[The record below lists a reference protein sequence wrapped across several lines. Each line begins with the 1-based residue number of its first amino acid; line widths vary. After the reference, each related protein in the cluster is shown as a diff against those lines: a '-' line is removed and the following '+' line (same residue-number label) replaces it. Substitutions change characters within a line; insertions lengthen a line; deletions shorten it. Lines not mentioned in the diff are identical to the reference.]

1 MCKIEIDTLER
12 SGPGP
17 GGCLDGGGTVPPS
30 VVPQPPGLSPLH
42 PDVITPKRQ
51 AVVDRLRRRI
61 ESYRRRQSD
70 CMPRFDQTFTG
81 LCEQNLQ
88 DTLQLKQRYL
98 DTKNKR
104 TPKSKDKK
112 QQDST
117 ALQSSVHV
125 QQKFLKRPSEDHD
138 SGVPGDGFE
147 PPVKLQC
154 TTQHGAAHQPEG
166 LTKFSVE
173 IVQQLEFTTSAANSQ
188 PQQIST
194 NVTVKALTNAS
205 VKSDVSSPKSSN
217 PSTPASNLRPSS
229 GVGNSVDIG
238 TLVECVKQEPDND
251 FADLDQ
257 CAAAL
262 EKDAAVN
269 GTAFGGFSDLIG
281 EDPDDE
287 IITSDAFKDL
297 ISDISNYPEF
307 MKDFDFDENKS
318 ENSLFVNGLKVE
330 ESKEITQNVL
340 DNSKNSQNTHS
351 PLLQNTNYS
360 PPIFEGQGSM
370 SKNRMSYSNMDFGKT
385 ELSPAAQTLKQMAEQ
400 HQHKNQMGLTF
411 NPNTRAP
418 NPRSPYPDFQF
429 QGDYGS
435 PNSNS
440 NFKNSPNF
448 NQPEMI
454 KQEMMYQ
461 GTEYD
466 MKRKGAGIYKQQY
479 SPYGSPSASSHGSP
493 GYLPRTSGGG
503 GSTPGGG
510 AFGGGTPPRP
520 ASGPGGNTS
529 GTTLQINQAQQL
541 HISQQ
546 GQGHSIQVSAGQ
558 HLQLSGDLKG
568 NVSIAT
574 QQGMYFNQQSA
585 TNAQQNSS
593 SQQQTCNTTN
603 SQQPNSVNQQQG
615 GPGGLSN
622 QTNSQS
628 QNVQQGVHL
637 SNSQLS
643 NAQAASQQHT
653 QGPYGNMGDLHGAS
667 LSGGGGGGM
676 AGPGVNMLGGG
687 GMGGPGVLPISSGHG
702 VGMPGS
708 QHQSAM
714 GDMYSM
720 SQTQTINFTQQSL
733 RQRVNGPN
741 GMPSSMGPNSQMA
754 PNGLMSNN
762 VTMGPGGP
770 MGSGG
775 PMGNTMGPRHMAPQ
789 TLEQQKLLQQQQQML
804 RAQQAL
810 MQQQMVRPPP
820 PEYKASAGMMQTM
833 QPRYPT
839 GPPTSRR
846 MPQPMPPSGP
856 MMRSHNMYVMQ
867 QQHLSARTM
876 YPRQQSPIS
885 GPESIPQ
892 HGSAEWRHLIMTQQQ
907 NANFNPQIRPNF
919 QHQAGGYG
927 MNTGNMQM
935 TGIQHQQMRTQGM
948 VSTGMQGQNMSQPQG
963 LGQNPMQ
970 MNNINQQ
977 MLSHMQQQQAIMQQQ
992 SSNQMSLS
1000 NMSMQQTQSL
1010 SMTNQSIQHQQLN
1023 NHQQLLNNPS
1033 NNNQSNSLSNFNPQ
1047 AADFN
1052 LDFLE
1057 NLPTSDTSAFSEQEL
1072 LNSFDNDPGFNLH
1085 DML

>member
-1 MCKIEIDTLER
+1 
-12 SGPGP
+12 
-17 GGCLDGGGTVPPS
+17 
-30 VVPQPPGLSPLH
+30 
-42 PDVITPKRQ
+42 
-51 AVVDRLRRRI
+51 
-61 ESYRRRQSD
+61 
-70 CMPRFDQTFTG
+70 MPRFDQTFTG

-117 ALQSSVHV
+117 GLQSSVHV
-125 QQKFLKRPSEDHD
+125 QQKFLKRPSEDHE
-138 SGVPGDGFE
+138 SGVPNDGFE

-154 TTQHGAAHQPEG
+154 TTQHGTAHQPEG

-217 PSTPASNLRPSS
+217 PSTPASNIRPSS

-269 GTAFGGFSDLIG
+269 GGSAFGSFPDLIG

-307 MKDFDFDENKS
+307 MKDFDFDETKT
-318 ENSLFVNGLKVE
+318 ETCLIINGLKVE
-330 ESKEITQNVL
+330 DSKELTQNVL
-340 DNSKNSQNTHS
+340 DNTKNSQNTHS
-351 PLLQNTNYS
+351 PLLQNQNYS
-360 PPIFEGQGSM
+360 PPIFEGQGNI
-370 SKNRMSYSNMDFGKT
+370 SKSRMAYSNIDFGKN

-400 HQHKNQMGLTF
+400 HQHKNQMGLSF
-411 NPNTRAP
+411 NPNTRVP
-418 NPRSPYPDFQF
+418 NSRSPYPDFQF

-435 PNSNS
+435 PTSNPS
-440 NFKNSPNF
+440 YKSSPNF
-448 NQPEMI
+448 SQPEII
-454 KQEMMYQ
+454 KQEMIYP
-461 GTEYD
+461 GNEFD
-466 MKRKGAGIYKQQY
+466 MKRKGPGIYKQQY

-493 GYLPRTSGGG
+493 GYLPRNSGGG
-503 GSTPGGG
+503 GSTPGSG

-520 ASGPGGNTS
+520 SSGHGGNGS

-558 HLQLSGDLKG
+558 HLQLSGDIKG

-574 QQGMYFNQQSA
+574 QQGMYFNQQAAS
-585 TNAQQNSS
+585 NAQQASS
-593 SQQQTCNTTN
+593 SQPQNASSNTQQN
-603 SQQPNSVNQQQG
+603 PVNQQAG
-615 GPGGLSN
+615 SGLQN
-622 QTNSQS
+622 QTNQS
-628 QNVQQGVHL
+628 QNVQQPGVHL
-637 SNSQLS
+637 PNSQLS
-643 NAQAASQQHT
+643 NAQNPN
-653 QGPYGNMGDLHGAS
+653 QGPYGNISDLHGSS
-667 LSGGGGGGM
+667 LSGN
-676 AGPGVNMLGGG
+676 GPGVGMMGAG
-687 GMGGPGVLPISSGHG
+687 GMGGSGVIPLSSGHG
-702 VGMPGS
+702 VGMGGN
-708 QHQSAM
+708 QHQNAI

-720 SQTQTINFTQQSL
+720 TQTQTINFTQQSL

-741 GMPSSMGPNSQMA
+741 GIPSSMGPSAQMA
-754 PNGLMSNN
+754 SNGLMAGN
-762 VTMGPGGP
+762 VP
-770 MGSGG
+770 MGAAGQ
-775 PMGNTMGPRHMAPQ
+775 MGNTMGPRHMAPQ
-789 TLEQQKLLQQQQQML
+789 TLDQQKLLQQQQQQQML

-820 PEYKASAGMMQTM
+820 PDYKTSAGMMQGM

-839 GPPTSRR
+839 AAPSSRR

-867 QQHLSARTM
+867 QQHMSARTM
-876 YPRQQSPIS
+876 YPRQQSPIV

-892 HGSAEWRHLIMTQQQ
+892 HGSAEWRHLIMSQQQ
-907 NANFNPQIRPNF
+907 NANFNSQMRPNF
-919 QHQAGGYG
+919 HQGSGYS

-935 TGIQHQQMRTQGM
+935 TGLQHQQMRTQGM
-948 VSTGMQGQNMSQPQG
+948 ISGGLGGQSMSQNQG
-963 LGQNPMQ
+963 LGQNPIQ

-977 MLSHMQQQQAIMQQQ
+977 MLSHMQQQQALMQQQ
-992 SSNQMSLS
+992 SSNQMSLT
-1000 NMSMQQTQSL
+1000 NMSMQQSQSL
-1010 SMTNQSIQHQQLN
+1010 SVSNQALQHQQLN
-1023 NHQQLLNNPS
+1023 NHQQLMNNPS
-1033 NNNQSNSLSNFNPQ
+1033 NNNQSSSLSNFNPQ

-1057 NLPTSDTSAFSEQEL
+1057 NLPTTDSSAFTEQEL
-1072 LNSFDNDPGFNLH
+1072 LNSFDSDPGFNLQ
-1085 DML
+1085 DIL